1 MDITYLGHSAFKL
14 RGKVATV
21 VTDPYNASVGFD
33 LPKVSADIVTISHH
47 HEDHNAFEKI
57 GGTSRRPEPYIIKAP
72 GEYEV
77 SGVGVFGWQTF
88 HDDKEGKERGK
99 NTIYIIHIDGLR
111 ICHLGDLGHV
121 LSEAQVHQ
129 IGEIDVLLVPVGGF
143 YTINAK
149 QAVEVV
155 KSLQPS
161 IVVPMHFLTPKH
173 NSELFAQV
181 APVTQFLT
189 EMGIEEPLEAQ
200 EKLALTASDLP
211 EETVVNL
218 LQS

>member
-14 RGKVATV
+14 RGKIATV
-21 VTDPYNASVGFD
+21 VTDPYSSTVGFD
-33 LPKVSADIVTISHH
+33 LPKVSADIVTISHQH
-47 HEDHNAFEKI
+47 DDHNAFEKI
-57 GGTSRRPEPYIIKAP
+57 GGTSRRPEPYVIQAP

-99 NTIYIIHIDGLR
+99 NTIYIIHLDGLR

-121 LSEAQVHQ
+121 LSESQIHQ
-129 IGEIDVLLVPVGGF
+129 IGEIDVLLIPVGGF

-161 IVVPMHFLTPKH
+161 IVVPMHFQTPKH

-181 APVTQFLT
+181 ASVTQFLT
-189 EMGIEEPLEAQ
+189 EMGIEEPLETQ
-200 EKLALTASDLP
+200 EKLVLTPSDLP

>member
-14 RGKVATV
+14 RGKIATV
-21 VTDPYNASVGFD
+21 VTDPYSSTVGFD
-33 LPKVSADIVTISHH
+33 LPKVSADIVTISHQH
-47 HEDHNAFEKI
+47 DDHNAFEKI
-57 GGTSRRPEPYIIKAP
+57 SGTSRRPEPYVIQAP

-77 SGVGVFGWQTF
+77 SGVGVFGWQTY

-99 NTIYIIHIDGLR
+99 NTIYIIHLDGLR

-121 LSEAQVHQ
+121 LSESQIHQ
-129 IGEIDVLLVPVGGF
+129 IGEIDVLLIPVGGF

-161 IVVPMHFLTPKH
+161 LVVPMHFQTPKH

-181 APVTQFLT
+181 APVTLFLT

-200 EKLALTASDLP
+200 EKLVITPADLP